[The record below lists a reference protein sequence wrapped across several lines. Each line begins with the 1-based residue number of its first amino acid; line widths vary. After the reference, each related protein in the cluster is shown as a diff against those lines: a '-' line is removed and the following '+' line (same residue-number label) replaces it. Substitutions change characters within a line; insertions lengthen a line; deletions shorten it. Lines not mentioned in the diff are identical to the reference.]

1 MVKTTVQKGKP
12 ELRRRNI
19 TTKVMPEEKQRIL
32 LCADDDSGV
41 TGKNDNTNGSAIPGH
56 LQRTIRTYYT
66 ENYCMS
72 PRVFVLNFNNFPIKI
87 K

>member
-1 MVKTTVQKGKP
+1 
-12 ELRRRNI
+12 
-19 TTKVMPEEKQRIL
+19 MPEEKQCIL

-72 PRVFVLNFNNFPIKI
+72 P
-87 K
+87 